1 MFQIELNSKVFQ
13 ILRDEKLA
21 SPEFELKAQQFGD
34 VYRDRRGAMV
44 VDVVASRQRN
54 YLKVVVP
61 RIVNVF
67 EAAQAPTLL
76 SLAQN
81 PPEYLKL
88 RTGEVQTMVNVAI
101 ELLVFGERANLKDE
115 NEICYNWA
123 MLSSSFESEEPNIEN
138 LAIAEISGIGP
149 ALLEYLRMRS
159 GGNSLKVDVRVKNS
173 LKAIGVPVDYLS
185 DRGVYAV
192 CQTISTELGI
202 SMLELDQ
209 ILWRFTTEFRMLECG

>member
-1 MFQIELNSKVFQ
+1 MFQIELNSQVFQ
-13 ILRDEKLA
+13 ILRDEMLA
-21 SPEFELKAQQFGD
+21 FPEFELKAQQFGD

-81 PPEYLKL
+81 PPDYLKL

-101 ELLVFGERANLKDE
+101 ELLVFGERANLNDE

-192 CQTISTELGI
+192 CQTISKELGI

-209 ILWRFTTEFRMLECG
+209 ILWRFTNEFRMPECG

>member
-1 MFQIELNSKVFQ
+1 MFQIELNPLVFQ
-13 ILRDEKLA
+13 ILRDEMLA
-21 SPEFELKAQQFGD
+21 FPEFEEKAQEFGD

-54 YLKVVVP
+54 YLKVVLP
-61 RIVNVF
+61 KIVHDF
-67 EAAQAPTLL
+67 ENAQPSTLA
-76 SLAQN
+76 SLANN
-81 PPEYLKL
+81 PPTYLKL

-101 ELLVFGERANLKDE
+101 ELLAFGERSNLTSE

-123 MLSSSFESEEPNIEN
+123 MLSSTYESDDADLEN

-173 LKAIGVPVDYLS
+173 LRAIGVPVDYLS

-192 CQTISTELGI
+192 CQTISKELGI

-209 ILWRFTTEFRMLECG
+209 ILWRFTSEFRMPECG

>member
-1 MFQIELNSKVFQ
+1 MFHIELKSQVFQ
-13 ILRDEKLA
+13 ILRDEMLA
-21 SPEFELKAQQFGD
+21 FPEFESKAQQFGD

-67 EAAQAPTLL
+67 EAAQTPTLL

-81 PPEYLKL
+81 PPDYLKL

-101 ELLVFGERANLKDE
+101 ELLAFGERSKLTNE

-123 MLSSSFESEEPNIEN
+123 MLPSTYEPEDPDVEN

-173 LKAIGVPVDYLS
+173 LRAIGVPVEYLS

-209 ILWRFTTEFRMLECG
+209 ILWRFTSEFRMRECG

>member
-1 MFQIELNSKVFQ
+1 MFQIDLNPDVFQ
-13 ILRDEKLA
+13 ILRDEMVA
-21 SPEFELKAQQFGD
+21 FPEFEVKAKQFGD

-54 YLKVVVP
+54 YLKVVAP
-61 RIVNVF
+61 KIVYEF
-67 EAAQAPTLL
+67 EKTQPPTLA
-76 SLAQN
+76 SLANN
-81 PPEYLKL
+81 PPAYLKL

-101 ELLVFGERANLKDE
+101 ELLAFGERSNLTNE
-115 NEICYNWA
+115 NEICHNWA
-123 MLSSSFESEEPNIEN
+123 MLASTYESEDADIDN

-173 LKAIGVPVDYLS
+173 LRAIGVPVDYLS

-192 CQTISTELGI
+192 CQKISTALGI

-209 ILWRFTTEFRMLECG
+209 ILWRFTAEFRMGECG

>member
-1 MFQIELNSKVFQ
+1 MFQIELNSQVFQ
-13 ILRDEKLA
+13 ILRDEMLA
-21 SPEFELKAQQFGD
+21 FPEFELKAQQFGD

-81 PPEYLKL
+81 PPDYLKL

-101 ELLVFGERANLKDE
+101 ELLEFGEHANLKDE

-185 DRGVYAV
+185 DSGVYAV

-209 ILWRFTTEFRMLECG
+209 ILWRFTSEFRMPECG